1 MKDILR
7 LGFGIAK
14 LVIILAIILFGAMG
28 LVNYIRQEES
38 HERENSIYKDAQEA
52 TSRKAKGN
60 ISHAQGS

>member
-28 LVNYIRQEES
+28 LVNYIR
-38 HERENSIYKDAQEA
+38 
-52 TSRKAKGN
+52 
-60 ISHAQGS
+60 